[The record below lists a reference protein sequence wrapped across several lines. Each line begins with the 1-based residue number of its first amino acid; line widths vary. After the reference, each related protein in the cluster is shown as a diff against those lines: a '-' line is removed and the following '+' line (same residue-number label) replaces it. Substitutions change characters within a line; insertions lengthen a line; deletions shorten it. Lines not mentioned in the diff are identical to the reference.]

1 MNKRDDEYWENTVGI
16 KGNYARSA
24 AEIADS
30 SMIAGVVL
38 VIMTITMLV
47 AIIGAAIKCLICG

>member
-1 MNKRDDEYWENTVGI
+1 MNKRDDEYWENVVGI

-38 VIMTITMLV
+38 VILTITMLA
-47 AIIGAAIKCLICG
+47 AIIGAAIKCW